1 MKFLV
6 SIVKPI
12 ILQAA
17 QSRQVKELVIQLMEK
32 YVKATDNDIDNI
44 IFATVKTALLK

>member
-1 MKFLV
+1 MKLLV

-17 QSRQVKELVIQLMEK
+17 QSRQVKELVIQLLEK
-32 YVKATDNDIDNI
+32 YVKSTDNDVDDVILK
-44 IFATVKTALLK
+44 TVKVALLK

>member
-44 IFATVKTALLK
+44 IFVTVKTALLK